1 MRLPAKLSLSV
12 KDNYNGIDR
21 TTKNNIKSKDILNR
35 YRDAKKD
42 ELLCSSDDEDFDAV
56 QQKEDEDV
64 IEKCGLVGDISHRKK
79 IKMEALN
86 NFQVRV
92 KKYEESLYRDFD

>member
-1 MRLPAKLSLSV
+1 MRLPAKLSLGV
-12 KDNYNGIDR
+12 KENYNGIDR

-56 QQKEDEDV
+56 
-64 IEKCGLVGDISHRKK
+64 
-79 IKMEALN
+79 
-86 NFQVRV
+86 
-92 KKYEESLYRDFD
+92 